1 MFGKLFKILFTVIGS
16 AFLVNSLLGFF
27 FANYTLGLFLEV
39 IVGATLL
46 TYGIFFNK
54 INAAHGPV
62 KWMRNASFCM
72 AALFIAMV
80 LFLAFYGVSDN
91 ITYNEDAVIVLGA
104 AVIGNRPSSHL
115 VSRLDAAAI
124 YHEKNPSALIV
135 VSGGK
140 GAQED
145 VTEASAMQ
153 AYLIDRGVDPDVI
166 LTEERATS
174 TKENF
179 IFSREILDKYFQ
191 GPYTAAFITND
202 FHIYRSTK
210 TAEKAG
216 FTGITHL
223 HSRTLTHTL
232 PRNYFREC
240 LAVLKL
246 WVLD

>member
-1 MFGKLFKILFTVIGS
+1 MLGKIFKIIFTVIGA
-16 AFLVNSLLGFF
+16 AFLLNSLLGFF

-39 IVGATLL
+39 IVGAVLL

-62 KWMRNASFCM
+62 KWIRNAAFCA

-80 LFLAFYGVSDN
+80 LFLAFYGTSDN
-91 ITYNEDAVIVLGA
+91 VTYNEDAVIVLGA
-104 AVIGNRPSSHL
+104 AVIGNRPSAHL
-115 VSRLDAAAI
+115 VSRLNAAVV

-153 AYLIDRGVDPDVI
+153 TYLISHGVDPAVI
-166 LTEERATS
+166 LMEEKATS

-179 IFSREILDKYFQ
+179 IFSGEILAKRFK